1 MHGYRAFRDVLD
13 HAVVEK
19 DGTVAVQLFED
30 VEFRGARAGLS
41 VRRTPLGLTV
51 EVTRAFEGV
60 LAVREPSWADGP
72 SLRRNGR
79 PPATKR
85 EGGFLQVEGRFAAGE
100 RIEATLVPRLRLLSP
115 KGEEI
120 PLASLGSDPVR
131 AALYCGPWLVVADEQ
146 IDSIFFG
153 EPWPGNVVTL
163 PRDLAP
169 RAVAGG
175 RVRLGVTYEHD
186 GFRGSLPTELRPMG
200 ETPADEQKTIA
211 FWLNYRRA

>member
-1 MHGYRAFRDVLD
+1 M
-13 HAVVEK
+13 
-19 DGTVAVQLFED
+19 
-30 VEFRGARAGLS
+30 
-41 VRRTPLGLTV
+41 
-51 EVTRAFEGV
+51 
-60 LAVREPSWADGP
+60 
-72 SLRRNGR
+72 
-79 PPATKR
+79 
-85 EGGFLQVEGRFAAGE
+85 
-100 RIEATLVPRLRLLSP
+100 
-115 KGEEI
+115 
-120 PLASLGSDPVR
+120 R

-146 IDSIFFG
+146 IDPVFFG

-175 RVRLGVTYEHD
+175 RVRLAVTYEHD

>member
-1 MHGYRAFRDVLD
+1 MTSG
-13 HAVVEK
+13 
-19 DGTVAVQLFED
+19 
-30 VEFRGARAGLS
+30 
-41 VRRTPLGLTV
+41 
-51 EVTRAFEGV
+51 FEGF
-60 LAVREPSWADGP
+60 LAVREPSWADNP
-72 SLRRNGR
+72 SLAWNRKPSAARRD
-79 PPATKR
+79 
-85 EGGFLQVEGRFAAGE
+85 GGFLRLEGRFATGD
-100 RIEATLVPRLRLLSP
+100 RIEVRLTPRLRLVTP

-120 PLASLGSDPVR
+120 PLGALGTEPVR

-146 IDSIFFG
+146 IDPVFFG

-163 PRDLAP
+163 SRDLAP
-169 RAVAGG
+169 RSTTEG